1 MTKRNLDL
9 KYGLKKEIEVINKIK
24 DYWKNEVNII
34 NTKEIYDEYCL
45 YDFESESGSSW
56 EVKSRKVNKSQYY
69 TTILKVHKIRDVN
82 TNQFFIFNFLNKC
95 CYIKYDKEL
104 FDTFDITDITCY
116 RDGKKE
122 IAKHYHIPVYKLT
135 DMN

>member
-1 MTKRNLDL
+1 MTKRNQDL
-9 KYGLKKEIEVINKIK
+9 TYGLKKEIEIINKIK
-24 DYWKNEVNII
+24 DYWKDEVNII
-34 NTKEIYDEYCL
+34 NTKEIYNEYCL

-56 EVKSRKVNKSQYY
+56 EVKSRKVNKLKYY

-104 FDTFDITDITCY
+104 FDTFNITDITCY
-116 RDGKKE
+116 RDGKNE
-122 IAKHYHIPVYKLT
+122 TAPHYHIPVNKLI